1 MCFGGGGSPAVITMP
16 DTKAYDRQLDLQ
28 LESMR
33 QQQQGEMTLK
43 QMELSQALQNQQQG
57 LADLRDYSVQRAN
70 EVSANAKRMTEL
82 IGTPPP
88 EPTAKAPVVG
98 AARES
103 LVKPKGRQGLRID
116 RVGQSTPTSQA
127 PGTGLNITFGG

>member
-28 LESMR
+28 LDAMR

-43 QMELSQALQNQQQG
+43 QMELNQALQTQQQS
-57 LADLRDYSVQRAN
+57 LAELRDYKTQRAS

-82 IGTPPP
+82 IGAPPP
-88 EPTAKAPVVG
+88 DPVAKAPIIG

-116 RVGQSTPTSQA
+116 RIGQSTPSSQA
-127 PGTGLNITFGG
+127 PGTGLNITTGV